1 MLLTEWRRSS
11 DWIPHRVSK
20 YRWLLIHH
28 LEAENHDLE
37 DWSDEDS
44 EDELSADDTIPL
56 PGTPPPHPSHNN
68 SKPKFGPLP
77 RFTRVY
83 EVKVCPDKMVFGCT
97 CSNQG
102 RMGMPCRHIAAICI
116 ANEFIL
122 GKDPTGFPLSSVRI
136 FWWNQYYLYGLS
148 KRPDHQ
154 KSKEALIALSK
165 NDTLGLPCPD
175 GITCPTDCVCPTEV
189 FDAFYT
195 PATHRLLNYTGPEAS
210 AAVQQMKDRNNAYR
224 FPDPVPAGLS
234 QVSHLQSDSDNE
246 EFEEWNHGL
255 EELSD
260 TEEYQDSR
268 KVLSRHYNELS
279 EAFTNARDKESLED
293 EFMKVMNDFIVRAR
307 GTAAVSPSKKG
318 KGKRVSML
326 PPSSQR
332 KTTHGT
338 KHY

>member
-1 MLLTEWRRSS
+1 LGSEFGESVVEFVRENVFPHEHRFCYYKRHGLFHLETHTNCGHEGTNNGVKNCASPVMPQNRLDRAIQTLNFNADVKALNTQILVCNKTNRRKLWSDSPTSGHVTDVCESMLLTEWRRSS

-28 LEAENHDLE
+28 LEAENHHLE

-44 EDELSADDTIPL
+44 EDQLSADDTIPL

-154 KSKEALIALSK
+154 KSKEALIAWQKTILS
-165 NDTLGLPCPD
+165 
-175 GITCPTDCVCPTEV
+175 
-189 FDAFYT
+189 
-195 PATHRLLNYTGPEAS
+195 AS
-210 AAVQQMKDRNNAYR
+210 LAQTVSPVQQTVFAQGKYSTP
-224 FPDPVPAGLS
+224 FTHQLPI
-234 QVSHLQSDSDNE
+234 VS
-246 EFEEWNHGL
+246 
-255 EELSD
+255 
-260 TEEYQDSR
+260 
-268 KVLSRHYNELS
+268 
-279 EAFTNARDKESLED
+279 
-293 EFMKVMNDFIVRAR
+293 
-307 GTAAVSPSKKG
+307 
-318 KGKRVSML
+318 
-326 PPSSQR
+326 
-332 KTTHGT
+332 
-338 KHY
+338 